1 MLAISYIFK
10 YLMKRSEWMTEYEEQ
25 LREMGIY
32 VGGFFILGII
42 IIFIMAWRWRY
53 LWGFILVGIGFGMFQ
68 LGDSANSQHQQV
80 CQGYLVFTLI
90 FWLILFISSKSAD
103 SREQN
108 ERAQALHQ
116 RTVTAKLCAWCG
128 REMPNAGQVVGECS
142 YWNCHLGPFCSS
154 KCHHDHYDR
163 SHYE

>member
-53 LWGFILVGIGFGMFQ
+53 LWGFILVGIGFGMFHRRAECG
-68 LGDSANSQHQQV
+68 LG
-80 CQGYLVFTLI
+80 
-90 FWLILFISSKSAD
+90 
-103 SREQN
+103 
-108 ERAQALHQ
+108 
-116 RTVTAKLCAWCG
+116 
-128 REMPNAGQVVGECS
+128 
-142 YWNCHLGPFCSS
+142 
-154 KCHHDHYDR
+154 
-163 SHYE
+163 